1 MAEFSFDVTSE
12 VDLQTVDNS
21 INTTNKEISNRYDF
35 RGSSAKISREA
46 LVLRINAED
55 DYKMRAI
62 ADMFR
67 AKATKQ
73 GVSLL
78 FFDFNTKME
87 EALGGAMKQ
96 EIPIKQGI
104 DKEKA
109 KDINVFIKEQKLKVN
124 SQIQDNKIRVA
135 SKSKD
140 DLQKAM
146 QALRGHDFGIALQF
160 GNYR

>member
-1 MAEFSFDVTSE
+1 LAEFSFDVTSE
-12 VDLQTVDNS
+12 VELQTVDNA

-35 RGSSAKISREA
+35 RGSNAKITREGS
-46 LVLRINAED
+46 VLHIAAED

-78 FFDFNTKME
+78 FFDFNTKIE
-87 EALGGAMKQ
+87 QALGGAMKQ
-96 EIPIKQGI
+96 EVPLKQGI

-109 KDINVFIKEQKLKVN
+109 KDINLFIKDLKLKAS

-140 DLQKAM
+140 ELQKVM
-146 QALRGHDFGIALQF
+146 NALREHDFGIALQF